1 MTTTSRIH
9 LDLPPDLYARIRAAA
24 ERSGRPVEA
33 VLVESLDLLF
43 GTPSGDWD
51 HLAAPVEALSDGHLW
66 ALVYRRMAWAE
77 SARLRELTAHGTQG
91 ALTEAEQVE
100 LAALIDHADG
110 LTLLRSRAMLV
121 LQERGHN
128 VREQLRLGA

>member
-1 MTTTSRIH
+1 M
-9 LDLPPDLYARIRAAA
+9 
-24 ERSGRPVEA
+24 
-33 VLVESLDLLF
+33 
-43 GTPSGDWD
+43 
-51 HLAAPVEALSDGHLW
+51 EALSDGELW
-66 ALVYRRMAWAE
+66 ALVYRRMGGAE
-77 SARLRELTAHGTQG
+77 GARLRALTARGTQG
-91 ALTEAEQVE
+91 ALTDAKQAE